1 MARSDDKLT
10 SIRREIDALDADL
23 LSLINRRAQL
33 AKKVAQVKDGEG
45 SNHYYR
51 PEREA
56 QVLRTLV
63 DSNDGPLPGRHVT
76 RIFQEIMSA
85 CRALQ
90 KPLTVVYLGPQGTF
104 TETAAFKHFGHAI
117 ECVPLEGIAAVFRRV
132 ESGGGDYGVVPIENS
147 TEGVVGHTLD
157 MFVASGLSICGEV
170 ELEVHH
176 CLMTSGTAMQEIETI
191 YSHQQSFAQCRQWLD
206 ANLAR
211 VRQEPVASNGEA
223 ARRAAGEKGAAAI
236 AGEGAAADYGL
247 QVLARNIEDEP
258 GNTTR
263 FVVIGDRSVGPSGED
278 KSSVLFSTRDRPGAL
293 YELLESF
300 KSRDINMTR
309 IESRPSHRGK
319 WSYIFYVDIEGHAAH
334 ANVSDAL
341 AEIEARAPFYRF
353 LGSYPRTCTWSAA

>member
-1 MARSDDKLT
+1 MARADDKLT
-10 SIRREIDALDADL
+10 SIRREIDAIDADL
-23 LSLINRRAQL
+23 ISLINRRAEL

-56 QVLRTLV
+56 QVLRALV
-63 DSNDGPLPGRHVT
+63 DGNDGPLPGRHVS

-90 KPLTVVYLGPQGTF
+90 KPLTVAYLGPQGTF
-104 TETAAFKHFGHAI
+104 TESAALKHFGHAI
-117 ECVPLEGIAAVFRRV
+117 EGVPLDGIGAVFRRV

-157 MFVASGLSICGEV
+157 LFVASDLSICGEV

-176 CLMTSGTAMQEIETI
+176 CLMASGDGLQEIDKI

-206 ANLAR
+206 ANLAHVPR
-211 VRQEPVASNGEA
+211 EPVASNGEA
-223 ARRAAGEKGAAAI
+223 ARRAAGEKRSAAI

-263 FVVIGDRSVGPSGED
+263 FVVIGHRSVGPSGED
-278 KSSVLFSTRDRPGAL
+278 KTSVLFSTRDRPGAL

-319 WSYIFYVDIEGHAAH
+319 WNYLFYVDIEGHAAEE
-334 ANVSDAL
+334 NVAAAL
-341 AEIEARAPFYRF
+341 AEIGERAPFYKY
-353 LGSYPRTCTWSAA
+353 LGSYPRTRTWSAA